1 MELSDELAL
10 HPGFSLPQ
18 ALGMDEAAL
27 EAAYRFLGNAKV
39 KPDAMV
45 APHFANSVARAA
57 HHSVVYVAHDTTEV
71 RHACSGLVLFLHL
84 CIGVGTSSADDEL
97 VGALGAE
104 FGQRT
109 EKKPRRDSKKRKQDP
124 ERASLRWNR
133 LVLTVHQQL
142 QSVTSAIHLMDRE
155 ADIYELLS
163 AMHQAGVRFIVRAK
177 ADRVCVGPDGKRA
190 HLFPTLDQATGQ
202 LTRQVPLSGRKAPWS
217 PKDARRHPARE
228 SRQATLSTAAI
239 SVTVFKPQSSQDAG
253 LPPSLQLN
261 YVHVWEEHPP
271 EGEAAVDWKLVTE
284 EPCTTPEQIEAVVD
298 GYRKRWRIEEFN
310 KGLKTGCGI
319 EKTQLETQSSVLSHV
334 ALAIPMAW
342 RILRLRNLE
351 RQRPNDPAT
360 EALSP
365 VELEVLT
372 KMAKSPLDP
381 VPTAAQVLRAVASL
395 GGHLKRNG
403 PPGWLTLMR
412 GYSRLLDY
420 VTAWRV
426 AREM

>member
-1 MELSDELAL
+1 M
-10 HPGFSLPQ
+10 
-18 ALGMDEAAL
+18 
-27 EAAYRFLGNAKV
+27 
-39 KPDAMV
+39 
-45 APHFANSVARAA
+45 
-57 HHSVVYVAHDTTEV
+57 
-71 RHACSGLVLFLHL
+71 
-84 CIGVGTSSADDEL
+84 GVGTSSADDEL

-109 EKKPRRDSKKRKQDP
+109 EKKPRRDSKQRKQDP

-133 LVLTVHQQL
+133 LVLAVHQRL

-177 ADRVCVGPDGKRA
+177 ADRVCVGPDGERA

-228 SRQATLSTAAI
+228 SRPATLSTAAI

-342 RILRLRNLE
+342 RMLRLRNLE

-365 VELEVLT
+365 VELEVLI
-372 KMAKSPLDP
+372 KMAKPPLDP
-381 VPTAAQVLRAVASL
+381 VPTAAQVGERLDALGVAEGGVGQVLVLGLLLLIEGDEAVLQLRRHVEDVLVVGLFELEANAAIEADEIGGLMKDLHRVGEDGPLGAAGGDAHRVDSSLIGRRHVASQE
-395 GGHLKRNG
+395 
-403 PPGWLTLMR
+403 
-412 GYSRLLDY
+412 
-420 VTAWRV
+420 
-426 AREM
+426 AR